1 MNNEKLTGLC
11 GLEEQ
16 KTQLPQHYVA
26 PSLTGFGELRALIR
40 GAASP
45 NKVDA
50 IGPSNCPDGNETTVA
65 EAGFC

>member
-1 MNNEKLTGLC
+1 MNS
-11 GLEEQ
+11 EQ
-16 KTQLPQHYVA
+16 ATKDRGVDEQTKRLPPCYSA
-26 PSLTGFGELRALIR
+26 PHLTGFGELRALIR

-50 IGPSNCPDGNETTVA
+50 IGPTNCPDGDETTVA